1 MEATEGSSELSRT
14 QSVKDDPNVSPGKCF
29 YLPRLNTRQKQEP
42 TEPRVRLWFTGS
54 AQDLKIKPDHE
65 EKELR
70 PHPATT
76 STTFRFV
83 CDVHQKEK
91 ERKKK
96 RSLSR
101 LTDANAEG
109 WGRGQNEGGGKSS
122 FFFFKAR

>member
-1 MEATEGSSELSRT
+1 MEATEGSSELSWT

-42 TEPRVRLWFTGS
+42 SEPRVRLWFTGS

-83 CDVHQKEK
+83 CDVHQE
-91 ERKKK
+91 EKKK
-96 RSLSR
+96 KKKTQL
-101 LTDANAEG
+101 
-109 WGRGQNEGGGKSS
+109 K
-122 FFFFKAR
+122 